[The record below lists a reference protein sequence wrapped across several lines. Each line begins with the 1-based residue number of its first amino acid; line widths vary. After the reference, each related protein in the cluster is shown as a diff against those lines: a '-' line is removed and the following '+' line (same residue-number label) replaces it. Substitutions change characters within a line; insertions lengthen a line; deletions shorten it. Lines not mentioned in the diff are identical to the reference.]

1 MKARGARAEHSHGGD
16 VFPGRALDGGPPFEV
31 PETEALLVALTLSP
45 ATYSRNRFFE
55 MYRSP
60 EVRRARRRAGH
71 LRSLVTALVSE
82 ASAKNAA
89 RLLSLDAAE
98 DGGAVLVYDV
108 PSVGVRATVS
118 LRPIELS
125 LLRYCVGRG
134 RGERTPPELLA
145 GSADMDRI
153 GAALARLSPTLPSAA
168 PSNEV

>member
-1 MKARGARAEHSHGGD
+1 VKARTALSEHGPEGD
-16 VFPGRALDGGPPFEV
+16 VSPPKTLDAGPHFGA

-82 ASAKNAA
+82 ASARNAA

-108 PSVGVRATVS
+108 PSVGMRGAVS

-125 LLRYCVGRG
+125 LVRYCVGRG

-145 GSADMDRI
+145 DSADMERI